1 MTAIR
6 TLLVDEV
13 PYASPA
19 DVLTYVRNRD
29 SFDTDA
35 NGGDPPVEE
44 VHSLLLD
51 RSEFA
56 DNRTNRA
63 WRTRKVENYTTDLKL
78 SHTQKHPR
86 HRRRARTSSASG
98 RRQLRDPSR
107 QPEPFADAQLPHLN
121 VRVTEPDKGLDSN
134 EGDSLEVVVGRSVQ
148 DIVADAGIESGE
160 YYLQESRGRV
170 KVDLSSVTITGVSAY
185 GRLISDDAVI
195 RVTYR
200 YGTDESTAASG
211 YDRTENG
218 GVAYSPPPYARTE
231 NTPEDIR
238 RAVAKLVAAD
248 LFQTDQY
255 GNILP
260 ATGEEASPDEAA
272 TDLRSEAMDT
282 LNEHRRIPGA

>member
-29 SFDTDA
+29 SFETDA
-35 NGGDPPVEE
+35 NGGDPSVEE

-63 WRTRKVENYTTDLKL
+63 YRTRKVENHTADIKL
-78 SHTQKHPR
+78 SHTQKHPQ
-86 HRRRARTSSASG
+86 HRRRARTSSGSG

-107 QPEPFADAQLPHLN
+107 QPEPFADVQLPHLN
-121 VRVTEPDKGLDSN
+121 VRVSEPDKGLDPN
-134 EGDSLEVVVGRSVQ
+134 EGDLFEVRVGRSKN
-148 DIVADAGIESGE
+148 DITDDPGIENGS

-170 KVDLSSVTITGVSAY
+170 KVDLGAITITGVSSY
-185 GRLISDDAVI
+185 GRLISSEANVL
-195 RVTYR
+195 VTYR

-211 YDRTENG
+211 YDQTLNEQDASNG
-218 GVAYSPPPYARTE
+218 NYARTE
-231 NTPEDIR
+231 TTPEDVR

-248 LFQTDQY
+248 IFQTDQY
-255 GNILP
+255 GNVLP

-272 TDLRSEAMDT
+272 TDLREEAMNT
-282 LNEHRRIPGA
+282 LAEHRRIPGA

>member
-29 SFDTDA
+29 SFETDA
-35 NGGDPPVEE
+35 NGGDPSVEE

-51 RSEFA
+51 RSEFT

-63 WRTRKVENYTTDLKL
+63 WRTRKVEDQTLDIKL

-86 HRRRARTSSASG
+86 HRRRARTSSGSG
-98 RRQLRDPSR
+98 RRQLRDPTR
-107 QPEPFADAQLPHLN
+107 QPEPFADVQFPHLN
-121 VRVTEPDKGLDSN
+121 VRTGTDDGLDSAA
-134 EGDSLEVVVGRSVQ
+134 GDLVEVVAGRSREDVT
-148 DIVADAGIESGE
+148 DDAGLESGS
-160 YYLQESRGRV
+160 YYIQASRGRL
-170 KVDLSSVTITGVSAY
+170 KLDLSAVTVTGVSAY
-185 GRLISDDAVI
+185 GRLVSENATV

-200 YGTDESTAASG
+200 YGTDESTAAGS
-211 YDRTENG
+211 YDKTANDDPE
-218 GVAYSPPPYARTE
+218 ATDYARAHE
-231 NTPEDIR
+231 TPEDIR

-282 LNEHRRIPGA
+282 ISEHRRIPGA

>member
-6 TLLVDEV
+6 TLLTDEV

-51 RSEFA
+51 RSEFV
-56 DNRTNRA
+56 DNRTTRA
-63 WRTRKVENYTTDLKL
+63 WRTRTVEDYTTRIKL
-78 SHTQKHPR
+78 SHTQKSPR
-86 HRRRARTSSASG
+86 HRRRMRTSSAGG
-98 RRQLRDPSR
+98 RRKLRDPSR
-107 QPEPFADAQLPHLN
+107 QPEPFAEAQLPHLN
-121 VRVTEPDKGLDSN
+121 IRVGSSKGLDSGA
-134 EGDSLEVVVGRSVQ
+134 GDLLEVRVGRTVNQ
-148 DIVADAGIESGE
+148 ITDDPGIEEGA

-170 KVDLSSVTITGVSAY
+170 KIDLSAITITGVSSY
-185 GRLISDDAVI
+185 GRLISDNATI
-195 RVTYR
+195 LVTYR
-200 YGTDESTAASG
+200 YGTDESTAASN
-211 YDRTENG
+211 YDQTANETDT
-218 GVAYSPPPYARTE
+218 ASTTYARTE
-231 NTPEDIR
+231 QTPEDIR
-238 RAVAKLVAAD
+238 RATAKLVAAD

-255 GNILP
+255 GSILP

-282 LNEHRRIPGA
+282 INEHRRRPGA